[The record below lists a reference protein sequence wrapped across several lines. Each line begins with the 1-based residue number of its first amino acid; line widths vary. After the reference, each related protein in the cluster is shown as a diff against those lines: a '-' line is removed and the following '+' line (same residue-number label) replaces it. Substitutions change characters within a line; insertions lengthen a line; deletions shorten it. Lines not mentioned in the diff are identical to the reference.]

1 MSHPT
6 DINTGSLSTDEGQNR
21 DGNENIKAMQNQV
34 NEVVGIMRSN
44 VDKIMIR
51 DERLSELDQRADQL
65 NASASEFQTTS
76 RKVKR
81 KYWWKNIKMMLII
94 GGVVALII
102 VIVIISIVG
111 IPSSGG
117 DSSSSSGSDS
127 NDTGST

>member
-1 MSHPT
+1 
-6 DINTGSLSTDEGQNR
+6 
-21 DGNENIKAMQNQV
+21 MQNQV

-81 KYWWKNIKMMLII
+81 KY
-94 GGVVALII
+94 GGK
-102 VIVIISIVG
+102 
-111 IPSSGG
+111 
-117 DSSSSSGSDS
+117 
-127 NDTGST
+127 T

>member
-1 MSHPT
+1 MAGVKLEEEW
-6 DINTGSLSTDEGQNR
+6 NNCEGQNR